1 MRLSRQQLADNEVK
15 IRAAMSRLLNG
26 DIPPGGKC
34 DIKTL
39 ALQAGVDRT
48 AFYGSRPYAHLRTEF
63 EQRLAALRH
72 AGERPD
78 PRDAQVAR
86 LKDEIARLKERVAQS
101 DATISE
107 LVGFRGQALDRIA
120 AQHDEIT
127 RLRREARL
135 AAGVRRLPAPVPSTK
150 EQNLS

>member
-1 MRLSRQQLADNEVK
+1 MRLSRQQLADNEARIK
-15 IRAAMSRLLNG
+15 AAMARLLDG

-39 ALQAGVDRT
+39 AGAAGVDRT

-63 EQRLAALRH
+63 EQRLEQLRD

-86 LKDEIARLKERVAQS
+86 LKDEISQLKERLTQS
-101 DATISE
+101 GTTISE
-107 LVGFRGQALDRIA
+107 LADFRDRALAQLA
-120 AQHDEIT
+120 AQHHEIT
-127 RLRREARL
+127 RLRREVRL
-135 AAGVRRLPAPVPSTK
+135 AAGIRRLPAPSHQ
-150 EQNLS
+150 EQHLS